1 MSKGYVGH
9 WVIGVLCAVIWFWG
23 DKMGIP
29 DAAITLCSSIVPGLL
44 GHALAYSPADAEI
57 INPTVKDSLT
67 VAPPTPP
74 VA

>member
-29 DAAITLCSSIVPGLL
+29 TAAITLCSSIVPGLL
-44 GHALAYSPADAEI
+44 GHALAYSPADA
-57 INPTVKDSLT
+57 PTVNDPLT
-67 VAPPTPP
+67 VAPPAPP
-74 VA
+74 AA